1 MSNLIKKLD
10 LRGVKCP
17 LNFVRAK
24 IALDDSELGTILELF
39 IDDGE
44 AYDSVPKSLS
54 EEGHQIVSLSS
65 VEDDVWLLVVKKIR

>member
-1 MSNLIKKLD
+1 MPNKKLD

-24 IALDDSELGTILELF
+24 ICLDDSAPGTILEIW

-54 EEGHQIVSLSS
+54 EEGHEILSLTAE
-65 VEDDVWLLVVKKIR
+65 EDDSWHLKVLKH

>member
-17 LNFVRAK
+17 INFVRAK

>member
-24 IALDDSELGTILELF
+24 IALDDSEVGTVLELF

-65 VEDDVWLLVVKKIR
+65 VEDDVWLLVVK